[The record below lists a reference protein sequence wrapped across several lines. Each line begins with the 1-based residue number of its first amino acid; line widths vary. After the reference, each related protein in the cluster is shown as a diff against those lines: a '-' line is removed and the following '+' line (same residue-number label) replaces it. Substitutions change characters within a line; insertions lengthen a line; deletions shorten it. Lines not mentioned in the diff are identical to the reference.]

1 MLAADDVLF
10 GPQWDLPGE
19 GDARLGQV
27 VVLATLGAE
36 PVAALASAGSA
47 VIGHPARILAV
58 GTGPEPFVWPNV
70 LDLLS
75 EQV

>member
-10 GPQWDLPGE
+10 GPGGDLPGD

-27 VVLATLGAE
+27 VVPATYGAV
-36 PVAALASAGSA
+36 PVAALASASRT
-47 VIGHPARILAV
+47 VVSHPARILAV
-58 GTGPEPFVWPNV
+58 GTGPERFIWPNV
-70 LDLLS
+70 LGLLS